1 LRHGVF
7 SYLLLKGLDG
17 DAVLRAADH
26 EVTVMGLASYVRNQL
41 PDLGK
46 KYNTEEQDPVS
57 YSNGMDFPLVLL
69 P

>member
-1 LRHGVF
+1 
-7 SYLLLKGLDG
+7 
-17 DAVLRAADH
+17 
-26 EVTVMGLASYVRNQL
+26 MGLASYVRNQL